1 MAGYIIA
8 EVEVT
13 DPETYATY
21 RAQTPG
27 VVARYGGRFLVRGG
41 AAELLEGDDPPARL
55 VVIAFSDVAAARRFY
70 ELARISGDHRHPAA
84 GGQQPGHPG
93 RGRLTPP
100 DRAPAGRLS
109 LGRNNRRRPGSR
121 CR

>member
-27 VVARYGGRFLVRGG
+27 VVERYGGRFIVRGG
-41 AAELLEGDDPPARL
+41 SAELLEGERQPGRI
-55 VVIAFSDVAAARRFY
+55 VVIEFADVAAARRFY
-70 ELARISGDHRHPAA
+70 DSPDYQAIIGIRQRAA
-84 GGQQPGHPG
+84 TSRLILVEGHPSP
-93 RGRLTPP
+93 T
-100 DRAPAGRLS
+100 
-109 LGRNNRRRPGSR
+109 
-121 CR
+121 